1 MRPSLKL
8 LQVALLVLAATR
20 VGAAETNDGVRHR
33 PGADAEPT
41 VERLIVKFR
50 TSLSIQAAGGN
61 GESASSAQAQA
72 AAATARVNAL
82 AARTSLSMSETH
94 AIGPGMH
101 VMQVTP
107 IKKGEALDD
116 TIARVMADSEVE
128 YAVPDRRVYL
138 HSTAPADTFFAG
150 QWYLQA
156 LPTTP
161 SAIDAATVWDTD
173 IGDSN
178 TVIAVV
184 DTGVR
189 FDHPDLKIVSSQGH
203 LLPGY
208 DFISANSPN
217 VFTAANDGDGRDA
230 DAADPGDWVTAA
242 DNCGKTSNSS
252 WHGTRVS
259 GIIGALTNNSKG
271 VAGINWNVK
280 ILPVRVIGKCG
291 GFNSDVIAG
300 LSWAAGIHVNGVP
313 DNQNPAKVINVSLGG
328 QGSCDSASA
337 DIMST
342 LANMG
347 VLVVVSA
354 GNEGGPVD
362 SPANCPGAMGIAGL
376 RHIGTKVGYS
386 SLGPEIK
393 LAAPA
398 GNCPD
403 ADAGG
408 CQFSIDTT
416 TNAGVQA
423 PVPNNEA
430 YTGHTSSNQNIGT
443 SFSSPIV
450 SGIAG
455 LMLAVNSNL
464 KSSQLVARLQEG
476 SKPFPTTSDTVPAPP
491 VCHTPA
497 STGDT
502 QGTECICT
510 TAVCG
515 AGMANAPGALAAAL
529 RPIAA
534 ISSVNAGANVSL
546 DGAGSTA
553 ANGHNVTSYSW
564 TRGGAQI
571 SNTSTASIAT
581 PSSGTATVC
590 LTVIDDTGKQDTA
603 VAAVT
608 SSQITLS
615 SAKAGTNPC
624 LSEVSVTATDASAS
638 EAGSDTGTFTLTRS
652 GSTTAAL
659 DVTIAMSG
667 TGVNGSAYQSIG
679 TTVSF
684 AAGSATATVTLTP
697 IDDSTVNGSRSATL
711 TVQSGTGYTAGS
723 PSSATVTIGDN
734 DVAAPA
740 PQQSGGGGG
749 GGGALDPLMLMGL
762 ALALLVMMSRNG
774 GRLPRHAKQLLQHV
788 TTEKRR
794 TRR

>member
-1 MRPSLKL
+1 MRPTLKL

-33 PGADAEPT
+33 PGADAEPA

-50 TSLSIQAAGGN
+50 TSLSIQAAAGN
-61 GESASSAQAQA
+61 GESTAEARV

-82 AARTSLSMSETH
+82 AARTNLSMKETH
-94 AIGPGMH
+94 AIGPSMH
-101 VMQVTP
+101 VMQVTS

-128 YAVPDRRVYL
+128 FAVPDRRVYL
-138 HSTAPADTFFAG
+138 HSTPPADTLYSG
-150 QWYLQA
+150 QWYLQSSV
-156 LPTTP
+156 TTP
-161 SAIDAATVWDTD
+161 SAIDAATAWDTTQGD
-173 IGDSN
+173 IN

-189 FDHPDLKIVSSQGH
+189 FDHPDLKLFTSSGH

-208 DFISANSPN
+208 DFISPNSAN
-217 VFTAANDGDGRDA
+217 VFTAANDGDGRDD
-230 DAADPGDWVTAA
+230 DASDPGDWVTAG
-242 DNCGKTSNSS
+242 DNCGQTSNSS

-259 GIIGALTNNSKG
+259 GIIGALTNNNKG

-300 LSWAAGIHVNGVP
+300 LNWAAGIDIPNVP
-313 DNQNPAKVINVSLGG
+313 HNNNPAKIINVSLGG
-328 QGSCDSASA
+328 EGSCDSASA
-337 DIMST
+337 NAIST
-342 LANMG
+342 LASLG

-403 ADAGG
+403 DPAG
-408 CQFSIDTT
+408 CMFSIDTT
-416 TNAGVQA
+416 TNLGTQS
-423 PVPNNEA
+423 PVPNNES
-430 YTGHTSSNQNIGT
+430 YTGHSPSNRNIGT

-464 KSSQLVARLQEG
+464 KSSQLILRLQEG
-476 SKPFPTTSDTVPAPP
+476 AKPFPTTSDTVPLPP

-497 STGDT
+497 SASDV
-502 QGTECICT
+502 QGSECICT

-515 AGMANAPGALAAAL
+515 AGMANAPGAIAAAL
-529 RPIAA
+529 RPIAV

-546 DGAGSTA
+546 DGNGSTA
-553 ANGHNVTSYSW
+553 ANGHSITGYTW
-564 TRGGAQI
+564 MKGGAQI

-581 PSSGTATVC
+581 PASGTATAC

-603 VAAVT
+603 VATVAA
-608 SSQITLS
+608 SQVTLS

-624 LSEVSVTATDASAS
+624 LSEVSVTATDNSAS
-638 EAGSDTGTFTLTRS
+638 EAGPGTGTFTLTRS
-652 GSTTAAL
+652 GDTTAAL
-659 DVTIAMSG
+659 AVTISMSG
-667 TGVNGSAYQSIG
+667 TAGNGSAYQTIA
-679 TTVSF
+679 TTVNF
-684 AAGSATATVTLTP
+684 AAGSPTATVTLTP
-697 IDDSTVNGSRSATL
+697 IDDSIVNGSRTATL
-711 TVQSGTGYTAGS
+711 NVQNGANYTAGS
-723 PSSATVTIGDN
+723 PSSATITIADN

-740 PQQSGGGGG
+740 PQASGGGGG
-749 GGGALDPLMLMGL
+749 GGGAIDPLMLMGL
-762 ALALLVMMSRNG
+762 ALGVLVMLG
-774 GRLPRHAKQLLQHV
+774 QGRRRFPLPRHAKQFRQHV
-788 TTEKRR
+788 TTEQRR
-794 TRR
+794 PRR

>member
-1 MRPSLKL
+1 MRPTLKL

-50 TSLSIQAAGGN
+50 TNLSIQAADAGN
-61 GESASSAQAQA
+61 GESVSATAQA
-72 AAATARVNAL
+72 AAAKARVSAL
-82 AARTSLSMSETH
+82 AARTSLSMNETH

-128 YAVPDRRVYL
+128 FAVPDRRMYL
-138 HSTAPADTFFAG
+138 HATAPADTLYSG
-150 QWYLQA
+150 QWYLQSSV
-156 LPTTP
+156 TTP
-161 SAIDAATVWDTD
+161 SAIDAATAWDTTQ
-173 IGDSN
+173 GNSN

-189 FDHPDLKIVSSQGH
+189 FDHPDLKIVASQGH
-203 LLPGY
+203 LLAGY
-208 DFISANSPN
+208 DFISPNSAN

-230 DAADPGDWVTAA
+230 DASDPGDWVTTA
-242 DNCGKTSNSS
+242 DNCGRASNSS

-259 GIIGALTNNSKG
+259 GIIGALTNNNKG
-271 VAGINWNVK
+271 VAGINWDVK

-300 LSWAAGIHVNGVP
+300 LSWAAGLHVDGVP
-313 DNQNPAKVINVSLGG
+313 DNTNPAKIINVSLGG

-337 DIMST
+337 NIMST
-342 LANMG
+342 LASMG

-403 ADAGG
+403 DPAG
-408 CQFSIDTT
+408 CMFSIDTT
-416 TNAGVQA
+416 TNAGTQS
-423 PVPNNEA
+423 PVPNNES
-430 YTGHTSSNQNIGT
+430 YTGHTAANRNIGT

-464 KSSQLVARLQEG
+464 KSSALIARLQEG
-476 SKPFPTTSDTVPAPP
+476 AKPFPTTSDTVPAPP

-497 STGDT
+497 PTGDT
-502 QGTECICT
+502 QGDECICT

-534 ISSVNAGANVSL
+534 ISSVNAGANVTL
-546 DGAGSTA
+546 DGSGSTA
-553 ANGHNVTSYSW
+553 ANGRNVTSYSW
-564 TRGGAQI
+564 TRGGVQI
-571 SNTSTASIAT
+571 SQTATASVPT
-581 PSSGTATVC
+581 PASGTVTAC

-608 SSQITLS
+608 PTQITLS
-615 SAKAGTNPC
+615 SAKAGSNPC

-638 EAGSDTGTFTLTRS
+638 EAGPDTGTFTLTRS

-667 TGVNGSAYQSIG
+667 TAVNGTTYQSIG

-711 TVQSGTGYTAGS
+711 TVQSGTSYTAGS
-723 PSSATVTIGDN
+723 PSSATVTIADN

-762 ALALLVMMSRNG
+762 AFALLVMLGRSS